1 MAGFLGR
8 YEFQLDQK
16 GRVSL
21 PADYR
26 RKSEGTRFVL
36 LQWEPTHLTLFPE
49 EVWEKRQAELL
60 EMRREKP
67 ELARVLRE
75 VTSRAVEV
83 TPDSQGRMLIP
94 AWLKERAKLDSAVLL
109 LGTLDRIE
117 LWNPEVFRERYPD
130 EPAGDAEV
138 TAEMHRIFG

>member
-1 MAGFLGR
+1 VAGFLGR

-21 PADYR
+21 PAEYR
-26 RKSEGTRFVL
+26 RKADGTRFVL
-36 LQWEPTHLTLFPE
+36 LQWEPTHLTLFPAD
-49 EVWEKRQAELL
+49 VWEGRKAALL
-60 EMRREKP
+60 ELRREKP

-83 TPDSQGRMLIP
+83 APDSQGRMLIP
-94 AWLKERAKLDSAVLL
+94 AWLKERANLDTGVLL
-109 LGTLDRIE
+109 IGALDRIE
-117 LWNPEVFRERYPD
+117 LWNPDLFRDRHPD
-130 EPAGDAEV
+130 EPQGDAEV

>member
-21 PADYR
+21 PAEYR
-26 RKSEGTRFVL
+26 RKAEGTRFVL
-36 LQWEPTHLTLFPE
+36 LQWEPTHLTLFPD
-49 EVWEKRQAELL
+49 EVWEGRKAELL
-60 EMRREKP
+60 ELRREKP

-83 TPDSQGRMLIP
+83 EPDSQGRMLIP
-94 AWLKERAKLDSAVLL
+94 AWLKEKARLETGVLL
-109 LGTLDRIE
+109 IGALDRIE
-117 LWNPEVFRERYPD
+117 LWNPELFREMYPD
-130 EPAGDAEV
+130 EPHADAEV
-138 TAEMHRIFG
+138 SAEMHRIFG